1 MMKQAQTKP
10 SICRCGAN
18 GSYEIK
24 EDNLPEG
31 VKDSFNLCQSMY
43 ENWEALYQCRT
54 CGQNWHQS
62 TSGKFDEWIIYSKVS
77 KRNAAELIKKEKV
90 ASLAKADRIASA
102 LNGLETKSK
111 PK

>member
-24 EDNLPEG
+24 EDDLPEG
-31 VKDSFNLCQSMY
+31 AKDALKLCQSLY
-43 ENWEALYQCRT
+43 GNWEALYQCRN

-62 TSGKFDEWIIYSKVS
+62 TSGKFGEWIIYSKVS
-77 KRNAAELIKKEKV
+77 KRNAAGLMKTEKV
-90 ASLAKADRIASA
+90 ASLANAYKIR
-102 LNGLETKSK
+102 G
-111 PK
+111 